1 MFNSISRAIGRW
13 LASFLSKALPG
24 YQRLDTISIE
34 EFAKVIEVGDVLL
47 VEGNSRISTA
57 IKYLTQSSWS
67 HACLYVGEQRG
78 DVEEPSLIEAD
89 LKHGVRLVNLN
100 HYADF
105 NIRIC
110 RPANLTESDCQQLLA
125 FARAKIGHQYDMKNV
140 FDLLRFLIQKP
151 AVPNRFRRA
160 MINIGSGEPTK
171 AICSTLIA
179 QSFQS
184 INYPILPLRDEG
196 VGGEGEVPHF
206 YKRHFT
212 HFTPRDF
219 DLSPYFRIVKP
230 TLEKNFDFHNLH
242 WQEEQ
247 KGTEA

>member
-1 MFNSISRAIGRW
+1 
-13 LASFLSKALPG
+13 
-24 YQRLDTISIE
+24 
-34 EFAKVIEVGDVLL
+34 
-47 VEGNSRISTA
+47 
-57 IKYLTQSSWS
+57 
-67 HACLYVGEQRG
+67 
-78 DVEEPSLIEAD
+78 
-89 LKHGVRLVNLN
+89 
-100 HYADF
+100 
-105 NIRIC
+105 
-110 RPANLTESDCQQLLA
+110 
-125 FARAKIGHQYDMKNV
+125 
-140 FDLLRFLIQKP
+140 LLRFLIQKP